1 DRGARGA
8 GPSHRLP
15 RRERHVRRDVRRR
28 PHGRAARVHRRPD
41 LSRSHAKDAAVAGI
55 DMPGGP
61 LAGPAGGAAAYR
73 WPATAG
79 WGFAR
84 VFSLVALA
92 VAWELAARSGA
103 FTLYMLPA
111 LSAVLA
117 RIWSDLVA
125 GDLVLNTGVTLYRAL
140 TGFLIGAVAGVAM
153 GMAISRNRFT
163 HWFFD
168 PIISV

>member
-1 DRGARGA
+1 GARGA

-61 LAGPAGGAAAYR
+61 LAEPAREPSAYR
-73 WPATAG
+73 LLRTAG
-79 WGFAR
+79 RGLSR
-84 VFSLVALA
+84 GFSLVALA

-103 FTLYMLPA
+103 LTPYMLPA
-111 LSAVLA
+111 L
-117 RIWSDLVA
+117 
-125 GDLVLNTGVTLYRAL
+125 
-140 TGFLIGAVAGVAM
+140 GAV
-153 GMAISRNRFT
+153 
-163 HWFFD
+163 
-168 PIISV
+168 